1 MKNVKVKDQD
11 SYHHGDLAAALIS
24 ASLMLI
30 ARHGVEG
37 FSIRQAAALVGVAP
51 SAAYRH
57 FDDKADLIA
66 AVASQGFAGLA
77 VEMETAMSA
86 ARKRHRGDVRKA
98 VAAFEAQGLAYVRFA
113 VNNPEQFQTMFGRHG
128 AGSQRPARGVGAT
141 GQDPYEL
148 LKGGLDELLRVKA
161 LTPAGRK
168 NAELLAWA
176 TVHGLASLL
185 ISHALMGPG
194 SANSDYVERV
204 TLEIVRR
211 LLHGLRTE

>member
-1 MKNVKVKDQD
+1 MKNIKVKSQD

-57 FDDKADLIA
+57 FNDKDDLIA
-66 AVASQGFAGLA
+66 AVASQGFASLA
-77 VEMETAMSA
+77 IKMETAMSA
-86 ARKRHRGDVRKA
+86 ARKRHRGIVAKA
-98 VAAFEAQGLAYVRFA
+98 VAVFEAQGLAYVRFA
-113 VNNPEQFQTMFGRHG
+113 VNHPEQFQTMFGRHG
-128 AGSQRPARGVGAT
+128 AGSLRPVRGVGAA
-141 GQDPYEL
+141 GQDPHEL
-148 LKGGLDELLRVKA
+148 LKGGLDELQQVKV

-168 NAELLAWA
+168 NAELLVWSV
-176 TVHGLASLL
+176 VHGLASLL
-185 ISHALMGPG
+185 ISGALMDSG
-194 SANSDYVERV
+194 SLDIERV

-211 LLHGLRTE
+211 LLRGLGTE